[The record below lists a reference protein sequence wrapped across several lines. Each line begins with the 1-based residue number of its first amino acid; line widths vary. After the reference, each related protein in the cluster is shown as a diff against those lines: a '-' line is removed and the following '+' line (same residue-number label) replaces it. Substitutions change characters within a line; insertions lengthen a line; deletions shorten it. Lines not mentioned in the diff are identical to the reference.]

1 MPCPFLKEGRGRY
14 CHAAPVRKLILDGPG
29 VTGGGRCTS
38 PDYRLCEFVGKDD
51 TGRDRCPH
59 LEEVHLQYCAASP
72 VVKLVP
78 FSETQRSPCTS
89 TGYRYCDSY
98 LLLARPNQTTVPPP
112 DLLYAPNHLWL
123 EVEELGRCHAGI
135 DAFLAD
141 TVGSVDQVT
150 FVTTHGTHRP
160 TVALTV
166 NGVEWPMV
174 FPNPLII
181 ERVNSHLRGDPAR
194 LTTDPYGAGW
204 LFEGWELP
212 GRTRVGLVGGGQA
225 AAWLAEER
233 EHLAYKI
240 QEVQGLAC
248 DGGYARRGVGRMLPR
263 QDVVALFERFFSR
276 RDWALEE

>member
-1 MPCPFLKEGRGRY
+1 
-14 CHAAPVRKLILDGPG
+14 
-29 VTGGGRCTS
+29 
-38 PDYRLCEFVGKDD
+38 
-51 TGRDRCPH
+51 
-59 LEEVHLQYCAASP
+59 
-72 VVKLVP
+72 
-78 FSETQRSPCTS
+78 
-89 TGYRYCDSY
+89 
-98 LLLARPNQTTVPPP
+98 
-112 DLLYAPNHLWL
+112 
-123 EVEELGRCHAGI
+123 
-135 DAFLAD
+135 
-141 TVGSVDQVT
+141 
-150 FVTTHGTHRP
+150 
-160 TVALTV
+160 
-166 NGVEWPMV
+166 MV